1 MGGSSSSSN
10 RQLQMFFLSSDL
22 SLLQHCCSSSLTT
35 SSLAPKPKLSD
46 NNAAAACGSAK
57 QKAFSLE
64 FRRLQKGFFSDAYL
78 LLQQAVELLAK
89 KDKTFDF
96 VTTTTTLIPGRIGEG
111 NQRLL
116 LQSMRL
122 FFLKKS
128 C

>member
-1 MGGSSSSSN
+1 MLLLHVGVPNRKLFLWTLGG
-10 RQLQMFFLSSDL
+10 
-22 SLLQHCCSSSLTT
+22 C
-35 SSLAPKPKLSD
+35 K
-46 NNAAAACGSAK
+46 
-57 QKAFSLE
+57 
-64 FRRLQKGFFSDAYL
+64 KGFFSDAYL

-96 VTTTTTLIPGRIGEG
+96 VTTMTMLIPGRIGEG
-111 NQRLL
+111 NDRLL